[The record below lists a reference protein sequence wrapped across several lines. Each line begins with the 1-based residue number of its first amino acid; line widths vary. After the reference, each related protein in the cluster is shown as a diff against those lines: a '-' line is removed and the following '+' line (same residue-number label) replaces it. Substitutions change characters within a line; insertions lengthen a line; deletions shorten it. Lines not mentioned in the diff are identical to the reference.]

1 MLISNQHNFI
11 FIHIYK
17 NAGTSIT
24 KALLP
29 FAASKLQLKVSRIL
43 KGLHISNKS
52 TAQPF
57 STHIKAS
64 EIIETLGK
72 EKFDSFF
79 SFAIVRNPWDW
90 QVSLYN
96 FMLKNS
102 NHHQHDLVKS
112 LGNFDEYIMWR
123 CDREVKFQKDFIYSV
138 DGELLI
144 NFVGRYE
151 TLDADFTTLCS
162 RIGISTSL
170 PKLNISNTKPYQ
182 QFYTKETKELVER
195 TFDVDIKLFGYNF

>member
-1 MLISNQHNFI
+1 
-11 FIHIYK
+11 
-17 NAGTSIT
+17 
-24 KALLP
+24 
-29 FAASKLQLKVSRIL
+29 
-43 KGLHISNKS
+43 
-52 TAQPF
+52 
-57 STHIKAS
+57 
-64 EIIETLGK
+64 
-72 EKFDSFF
+72 
-79 SFAIVRNPWDW
+79 
-90 QVSLYN
+90 
-96 FMLKNS
+96 MLKNS